1 MRQGSQFLDRSIL
14 AAFKCAQDM
23 GRLDVAEH
31 LLRALECLCGGPV
44 EGSAAQDAYRLICDC
59 NEPGPPRQEKS
70 RRRKV

>member
-1 MRQGSQFLDRSIL
+1 MRQGRQPLDRSIL
-14 AAFKCAQDM
+14 AAFKCAQDT

-59 NEPGPPRQEKS
+59 SDTGSPRHEKS